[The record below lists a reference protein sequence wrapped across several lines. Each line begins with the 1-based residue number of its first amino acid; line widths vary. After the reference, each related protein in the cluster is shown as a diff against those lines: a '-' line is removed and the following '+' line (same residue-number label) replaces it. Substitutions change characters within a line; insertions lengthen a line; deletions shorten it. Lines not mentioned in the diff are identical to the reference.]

1 MSAVVTKL
9 KRDRITIGL
18 LRFISEAYVNKREE
32 NNAVQ
37 RGLESVRHMVTA
49 SRIRFRWK
57 SLVKPRTNVS
67 FFTLQHQLYFR
78 PSALLLI
85 SVLPDRPRDTHGAG
99 LVGGLP

>member
-37 RGLESVRHMVTA
+37 RGLESVRHMVIPQGYVSGGRVWL
-49 SRIRFRWK
+49 SR
-57 SLVKPRTNVS
+57 
-67 FFTLQHQLYFR
+67 
-78 PSALLLI
+78 
-85 SVLPDRPRDTHGAG
+85 
-99 LVGGLP
+99 